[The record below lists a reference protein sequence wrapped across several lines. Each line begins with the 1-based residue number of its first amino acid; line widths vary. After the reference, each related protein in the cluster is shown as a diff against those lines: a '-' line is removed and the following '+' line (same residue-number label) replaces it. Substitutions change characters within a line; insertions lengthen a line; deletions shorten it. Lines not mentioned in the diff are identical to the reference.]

1 MSEIKR
7 VIIVILV
14 VGGYNIALRYFG
26 YSILTDT
33 NVVISILIAMAVY
46 SGLVL
51 FYRRKKRNSN

>member
-7 VIIVILV
+7 VIIVFLV
-14 VGGYNIALRYFG
+14 VGGYNIVLRYFG

-33 NVVISILIAMAVY
+33 NVIISILIAMAVY
-46 SGLVL
+46 SALVL